1 MNGREVQNYR
11 EEEEMPRCSDQT
23 DSKKKNLEDNLQK
36 NCEKKMKGLM
46 DGIDDEWD
54 MENNWIGL
62 FG

>member
-11 EEEEMPRCSDQT
+11 EEEEMSRCFDQT

-54 MENNWIGL
+54 MENNGIGL